1 VLFMTSLFV
10 GDFSDAG
17 WLGMPPV
24 SELQQSPGPGV
35 DYYIWG
41 LQLSGLG
48 TLLTAINFIATIV
61 KMRAPGMTLMKM
73 PMFTWTTLATSGL
86 IVVTFPILTAT
97 LFLLSLDRNIGT
109 HFFTIASGGNVM
121 MYVNLIWIWG
131 HPEVYILILP
141 LFGVYSE
148 IVPTFSGKRLFGY
161 SSMVYATVSIMV
173 LSYLVWLHHFFTMGS
188 GADVNSF
195 FALTTM
201 IISIPTGVK
210 IFNWLF
216 TMYRGR
222 VRFTVPMLWTMGFL
236 FTFTLGGMTGVML
249 AVAPADFLLHNSLFL
264 VAHFH
269 NVAIGGVVFG
279 VFAGIN
285 YWFPKAFGFRL
296 DEFWGKL
303 SFWFWQIGF
312 WVAFGPLYV
321 LGLMG
326 VTRRES
332 HFTDP
337 SLQIWFIIA
346 AFGAFLILL
355 GIISFV
361 VQIYVSIRRRDEL
374 AAGNDPWGGR
384 TLEWSTSSP
393 PPPYN
398 FAFIP
403 RVHDRD
409 AWMDMKKHGYK
420 RPLEG
425 FNEIHMPRNTGAGML
440 LAALGAIFGF
450 AVVWYI
456 WWLAIVSFV
465 ALIACAIAHT
475 FNYNRD
481 THISALEVAQFEQ
494 HTGNWEPK
502 GKGAT
507 A

>member
-1 VLFMTSLFV
+1 ML
-10 GDFSDAG
+10 
-17 WLGMPPV
+17 
-24 SELQQSPGPGV
+24 
-35 DYYIWG
+35 
-41 LQLSGLG
+41 
-48 TLLTAINFIATIV
+48 
-61 KMRAPGMTLMKM
+61 
-73 PMFTWTTLATSGL
+73 
-86 IVVTFPILTAT
+86 
-97 LFLLSLDRNIGT
+97 
-109 HFFTIASGGNVM
+109 
-121 MYVNLIWIWG
+121 
-131 HPEVYILILP
+131 
-141 LFGVYSE
+141 
-148 IVPTFSGKRLFGY
+148 
-161 SSMVYATVSIMV
+161 

-201 IISIPTGVK
+201 MISIPTGVK

-222 VRFTVPMLWTMGFL
+222 VHFTVPMLWTMGFL
-236 FTFTLGGMTGVML
+236 FTFTIGGMTGVML

-269 NVAIGGVVFG
+269 NVIIGGVVFG

-296 DEFWGKL
+296 DEFWGKM

-326 VTRRES
+326 VTRRLS

-346 AFGAFLILL
+346 AGGAFLILL
-355 GIISFV
+355 GILSFV
-361 VQIYVSIRRRDEL
+361 MQIYVSIRRRDEL
-374 AAGNDPWGGR
+374 AVGNDPWGAR

-425 FNEIHMPRNTGAGML
+425 FNDIHMPRNTAAGML
-440 LAALGAIFGF
+440 LAALGTIFGF
-450 AVVWYI
+450 AMVWYI
-456 WWLAIVSFV
+456 WWLAIISFV
-465 ALIACAIAHT
+465 ALIASAIAHT

-481 THISALEVAQFEQ
+481 THISAQDVAEFEQ

-502 GKGAT
+502 AKGAT